1 MVHMIGHSVGAWTHA
16 PHGYALAAVSMA
28 YYRRA
33 MQPGLAKFVR
43 FAKNVWDVCPD
54 GKTDQQVAEEGLAAL
69 KAWMQEIG
77 LPFTIFSTF
86 ALDFLRSVYGK
97 DSYKGPI

>member
-1 MVHMIGHSVGAWTHA
+1 MATAEVHGFIGNKF
-16 PHGYALAAVSMA
+16 GYEV
-28 YYRRA
+28 
-33 MQPGLAKFVR
+33 
-43 FAKNVWDVCPD
+43 
-54 GKTDQQVAEEGLAAL
+54 GLAAL